1 LDLTSIYLNS
11 NSFELVQVLKLLV
24 VLSKCPGGGAQTYL
38 SSLWQIDRHF
48 SSFLVTDMTIEKLQ
62 KVATAHVDSHFK
74 AKWLRWWNSPPDV
87 KNKKRF
93 PSDLPLREKVLDI

>member
-1 LDLTSIYLNS
+1 
-11 NSFELVQVLKLLV
+11 
-24 VLSKCPGGGAQTYL
+24 
-38 SSLWQIDRHF
+38 
-48 SSFLVTDMTIEKLQ
+48 MTIEKLQ